1 MPICNTGANG
11 DGCYVSEDLVWPFVY
26 ANRRVFTLERSE
38 TPADAFFGGPFELEI
53 VGRQDRLHLHRTLTL
68 SASRLNWPEQR
79 ELFGKIPLLY
89 GFQYG
94 QNQLSYRLHG
104 AEIPQ
109 QGTQLR
115 ERIHDVSLDASTY
128 DADWPYVSYPPLLPY
143 IHLRIA
149 SERDISLSEFCSSY
163 IEAEVNCAEDV
174 VIVGV
179 PTNHTLGYSMWGLE
193 GDQQGILLLFVLDV
207 KTLRVTAWH
216 RLP

>member
-1 MPICNTGANG
+1 MWMVAKVNETLIWPFFHANG
-11 DGCYVSEDLVWPFVY
+11 C
-26 ANRRVFTLERSE
+26 VFTLERSE

-68 SASRLNWPEQR
+68 LSGSGEWNWPQQR
-79 ELFGKIPLLY
+79 ALIGAIPLLY

-94 QNQLSYRLHG
+94 ENELSYRLEG
-104 AEIPQ
+104 ARVPG
-109 QGTQLR
+109 QGTRLR
-115 ERIHDVSLDASTY
+115 ERIHDMSLDASTY
-128 DADWPYVSYPPLLPY
+128 EADWPYVNFPPLLPY

-149 SERDISLSEFCSSY
+149 SQRAVSQREFCSSY
-163 IEAEVNCAEDV
+163 IEHELDCPEDA

-179 PTNHTLGYSMWGLE
+179 PTNHSLGYSMWGLE